1 MKLLKIDE
9 TTREIVIFTHNS
21 KSQTSAKEADSKKVA
36 RVRAWRLELFELF
49 LPEQERTEHQQFWI
63 INSETW
69 KAFLTALAISNAPEN
84 DEKRR

>member
-1 MKLLKIDE
+1 MLSKLR
-9 TTREIVIFTHNS
+9 REYCEYIPCFLIVIPRKRHEIYM
-21 KSQTSAKEADSKKVA
+21 QVA